1 MRGDGKG
8 QSHIHPARIIFD
20 RRIDKS
26 FDFRE
31 GDNLV
36 KFAVRLSAA
45 HSQDGAVK
53 VDILSSG
60 KFRMKSGADFE
71 QTANPSI
78 EGDAPGGRLSDPRK
92 DFEQRRL
99 TCSIPADNA
108 DHFARADL
116 KTEISQGPD
125 GFETRPSQL
134 AKLLQWRLGQPGKYF
149 TEILVGAGRGA

>member
-26 FDFRE
+26 FDFRK

-36 KFAVRLSAA
+36 KFAVRLSAT

-71 QTANPSI
+71 QTANPPI
-78 EGDAPGGRLSDPRK
+78 EGDAPGGRLSAPRK

-99 TCSIPADNA
+99 PLYIPADDANHLTGA
-108 DHFARADL
+108 HFE
-116 KTEISQGPD
+116 TYISQSPD
-125 GFETRPSQL
+125 DFRVR
-134 AKLLQWRLGQPGKYF
+134 A
-149 TEILVGAGRGA
+149 A